1 MDDASQIKINW
12 VERIEA
18 CKWTNFE
25 DGMLLSC
32 V

>member
-12 VERIEA
+12 VELTEA
-18 CKWTNFE
+18 CKWTTFE
-25 DGMLLSC
+25 DGMLILC